1 MCMLCWVRVCLS
13 SCNLFVIPSMLSCRM
28 FRVLMVLID
37 GVWVRECEV
46 EGLVEGLLCVG
57 GVGVGLGVGDVGMGL
72 GVGGFGVGLG
82 VFGVVGLDCG
92 GVGGMGVGEGVGA
105 RNCMVGRVE
114 GLGGMGVVGRE
125 GGGVW
130 WDGSG
135 GTLCDVEGRGGGGVV
150 GEVVFGG
157 VRL

>member
-57 GVGVGLGVGDVGMGL
+57 GVGLGVDDVGMGLGMCVGGVGVGLGVGDVGMGL
-72 GVGGFGVGLG
+72 GVGEVGMGLGVGGLGVGLGVGGVGVGLG

-92 GVGGMGVGEGVGA
+92 GVGGMSVGEEVGA
-105 RNCMVGRVE
+105 RDCIVGRVE
-114 GLGGMGVVGRE
+114 GLGGMTR
-125 GGGVW
+125 
-130 WDGSG
+130 WD
-135 GTLCDVEGRGGGGVV
+135 
-150 GEVVFGG
+150 
-157 VRL
+157 

>member
-57 GVGVGLGVGDVGMGL
+57 GVGVELGVDDVGMGLGVGEVGMGL
-72 GVGGFGVGLG
+72 GVGGFGVGMG
-82 VFGVVGLDCG
+82 VFEFV
-92 GVGGMGVGEGVGA
+92 
-105 RNCMVGRVE
+105 
-114 GLGGMGVVGRE
+114 
-125 GGGVW
+125 
-130 WDGSG
+130 
-135 GTLCDVEGRGGGGVV
+135 
-150 GEVVFGG
+150 
-157 VRL
+157 

>member
-57 GVGVGLGVGDVGMGL
+57 GVGLGVGDVGMGL
-72 GVGGFGVGLG
+72 GVGWFGVGLG

-92 GVGGMGVGEGVGA
+92 GVEGMGVGEGVGA
-105 RNCMVGRVE
+105 RNCVEGRVG

-150 GEVVFGG
+150 EEVVFGG